1 MSDSQFCCGPQCF
14 HQNETFTLIPFRCK
28 YKTITIN
35 HINQIQLNS
44 LTPPPTP
51 DNQQSQLTAK
61 SNQKTNWP
69 VQQKADWP
77 TTYLPVPGRDSRG
90 NSVSTTLRWSV
101 LWQFRNTLW
110 TRTTSRWSVLRQLMN
125 TMDLFVVMLV
135 DLLSWTMLGQWL
147 GLCEYFRVIYVSLF
161 IRYLCLF
168 SGSKPTVTNVA
179 LLPK

>member
-1 MSDSQFCCGPQCF
+1 M
-14 HQNETFTLIPFRCK
+14 
-28 YKTITIN
+28 
-35 HINQIQLNS
+35 NS

-69 VQQKADWP
+69 VQQKADCP

-125 TMDLFVVMLV
+125 TLDLFVVMLV
-135 DLLSWTMLGQWL
+135 DLLSWLDNDWVYVNILESFMSV
-147 GLCEYFRVIYVSLF
+147 YSSDIYVHFQVRNLQLRTLPCSRNKQCGCLLG
-161 IRYLCLF
+161 IRIIEFENFFLLIYAF
-168 SGSKPTVTNVA
+168 SFT
-179 LLPK
+179 